1 MPEPE
6 PTSSS
11 LSPVPETRESP
22 KELDFSGAEDQLLTC
37 PKCNHFINGDD
48 INIEKTIARCHH
60 CHHVFGFAHD
70 SQTGKLVEEQ
80 LMPEGVETLKLKS
93 ELDIRLNWL
102 KTTSKGGRNFMTLF
116 TFMWNLILL
125 PFVLMILLTGN
136 WSILLFISL
145 HLAVGLGL
153 LWYTLAVYF
162 NKSSL
167 TISERNLRIRSLPI
181 PLPTFRSTDLEVA
194 DIEQLYVSKYTASTT
209 NGVPNYA
216 YALYAIMKDGK
227 KISLLRGMNRETQR
241 YIEREIE
248 SYLGIKNKIVS
259 EEDRG

>member
-6 PTSSS
+6 SNPSS
-11 LSPVPETRESP
+11 LPPVTKTRETS
-22 KELDFSGAEDQLLTC
+22 KEVDFSGVEDQLLTC
-37 PKCNHFINGDD
+37 PKCKHFINGED
-48 INIEKTIARCHH
+48 INIEKTIARCQH

-70 SQTGKLVEEQ
+70 SKTGKLVDEQ
-80 LMPEGVETLKLKS
+80 LMPEGVETLKLRS
-93 ELDIRLNWL
+93 ELDIRLSWQ

-125 PFVLMILLTGN
+125 PFVLVILLTGN

-145 HLAVGLGL
+145 HLAVGIGL

-167 TISERNLRIRSLPI
+167 TISDRFLRVRSLPI
-181 PLPTFRSTDLEVA
+181 PLPSFKATNLEVA
-194 DIEQLYVSKYTASTT
+194 DIDQLYVSKYTASTS

-216 YALYAIMKDGK
+216 YALYAVMKDGTK
-227 KISLLRGMNRETQR
+227 VSLLRGMNRETQR

-248 SYLGIKNKIVS
+248 SYLGIKNKKVS